1 MGIQI
6 NGQTDTISAFDN
18 NFSLAGNVSIGGTL
32 TYEDVTSVD
41 AVGLS
46 TFQAGIHLDDSI
58 IHLGDTNTKIRF
70 PAADTI
76 TAETSGSERFRINS
90 DGRVLI
96 GTDAPRVVS
105 TTVNPYLQI
114 EGTTFHKSALSI
126 VRNSN
131 DSSGC
136 YLILGKSRA
145 TSNGGNSILADG
157 DTIGEVRWT
166 GSDGV
171 DLANTAASIRVKVD
185 GSISENDTPATM
197 SFRVNSGST
206 GTGERLKLT
215 ADNSAVFNGTSYT
228 ANSNYDQILCG
239 RTDTANTGI
248 TIVNNGSGDTTIAFA
263 DSGDTG
269 AGRLIYNHTN
279 NSFAIKVNGTNTED
293 RFHITSGGNVGI
305 GSDNPGDK
313 LSISGGNLGI
323 YNTGNNHGNVYF
335 YKNGTAKGWV
345 KYRGNDEKLVI
356 GNVTDAINVLS
367 NGNLG
372 IGGLSNPGALLSIP
386 AGESNT
392 PRLAIESAVDDND
405 FTITQYEDGNG
416 TYTMLGQNV
425 KLNSGGNTTVLDSAH
440 KTAGVLL
447 DARSNGNLTFYTGG
461 NNVSAER
468 LRIDSNGFITQGGKI
483 ASNHGSPH
491 LLLWGADTTLH
502 LTSTGSTNN
511 SSFTGIKFA
520 VAGGSTGDYSKAGI
534 FVQRQDSYNDLDMI
548 FAFRSTNDAAGV
560 AISDEKLRIDSDGKL
575 LIGTT
580 SNFVRGQVQIIAGG
594 GGELTIGRSDT
605 SVGSGNDLGHIFFA
619 SNDSGTTPSAG
630 AAAISCYA
638 DAAHTSSSAPASLRF
653 LTCESGS
660 VNTTERL
667 RIHAAGH
674 GQFYEGAVTRVVCGS
689 DIALGGTSKV
699 NDEIP
704 SWANKITVILYR
716 ASLDGT
722 ADFLIQLRVN
732 GSDIQTNYN
741 SGSANHTGN
750 THKTSTEGF
759 IIANTNAGHKTSG
772 RMVIERIGTDNKWVA
787 THMVIQDSGQ
797 APRYGA
803 GDLSNYSGTISGI
816 KIKDTGSNSF
826 DNGTFTVIAEA

>member
-76 TAETSGSERFRINS
+76 TAETSGSERFRIDS

-96 GTDAPRVVS
+96 GTDTPRVVS

-131 DSSGC
+131 DSSGS

-171 DLANTAASIRVKVD
+171 DLANVAATIRVNVD
-185 GSISENDTPATM
+185 GSISGNDTPATM

-228 ANSNYDQILCG
+228 ANSNYNQITCG

-279 NSFAIKVNGTNTED
+279 NSFAIKVNGTNTDD
-293 RFHITSGGNVGI
+293 RLHITSAGNVGI
-305 GSDNPGDK
+305 NTANPTAPLAVMSSSDPEIRFGYNETQDHKITWDSSKVFLEADPDNANGS
-313 LSISGGNLGI
+313 SALGFK
-323 YNTGNNHGNVYF
+323 VD
-335 YKNGTAKGWV
+335 GT
-345 KYRGNDEKLVI
+345 
-356 GNVTDAINVLS
+356 
-367 NGNLG
+367 
-372 IGGLSNPGALLSIP
+372 
-386 AGESNT
+386 
-392 PRLAIESAVDDND
+392 
-405 FTITQYEDGNG
+405 
-416 TYTMLGQNV
+416 
-425 KLNSGGNTTVLDSAH
+425 
-440 KTAGVLL
+440 
-447 DARSNGNLTFYTGG
+447 
-461 NNVSAER
+461 ER
-468 LRIDSNGFITQGGKI
+468 LRIDSSGRLLKSGQASLTSTTLSYPIQVAAASDANAIAIFGRAADDIGELGFYEADKTTKLGELQYRQDHLNLRCRVGDIRFASGGTTETLRIDGSGRIAQGGKTPT
-483 ASNHGSPH
+483 NHGSPN
-491 LLLWGADTTLH
+491 LLIWGSDPTVH
-502 LTSTGSTNN
+502 LTSTGSTANT
-511 SSFTGIKFA
+511 SYTGIKFA

-548 FAFRSTNDAAGV
+548 FAFRATNDAAGV

-580 SNFVRGQVQIIAGG
+580 SNFVRGQVQIIDGG

-605 SVGSGNDLGHIFFA
+605 SVASGNDLGHIFFA

-638 DAAHTSSSAPASLRF
+638 DASHTSSSAPASLRF

-667 RIHAAGH
+667 RIHAEGH
-674 GQFYEGAVTRVVCGS
+674 GQFYKGAVTRLVCAS
-689 DIALGGTSKV
+689 DVSLSGTSQV
-699 NDEIP
+699 TDLIP
-704 SWANKITVILYR
+704 SWATKITLILYR
-716 ASLDGT
+716 ASLTGT
-722 ADFLIQLRVN
+722 ADFLVQLRVN
-732 GSDIQTNYN
+732 GSDITTNYN

-750 THKTSTEGF
+750 THNTSTEGF
-759 IIANTNAGHKTSG
+759 IIANTNSGHKTSG
-772 RMVIERIGTDNKWVA
+772 RMVIERVGTDDKWVA

-803 GDLSNYSGTISGI
+803 GDLSNYSGTISGL
-816 KIKDTGSNSF
+816 KVKDTGANQF
-826 DNGTFTVIAEA
+826 DNGTMTVIAEA

>member
-1 MGIQI
+1 MSILNVNTIQPIGSGTTVTVAATELKTSNFITVGTGASVTSPSANVLTLGTNSAERLRITSAGLIGIGTVSPSGPVHAHTASGTQRSYLEASAAHSFLRLKSGSTSYNSGVEFFSGASNIANI
-6 NGQTDTISAFDN
+6 NG
-18 NFSLAGNVSIGGTL
+18 LGAG
-32 TYEDVTSVD
+32 
-41 AVGLS
+41 GLQ
-46 TFQAGIHLDDSI
+46 FEV
-58 IHLGDTNTKIRF
+58 N
-70 PAADTI
+70 
-76 TAETSGSERFRINS
+76 GSERLR
-90 DGRVLI
+90 
-96 GTDAPRVVS
+96 
-105 TTVNPYLQI
+105 
-114 EGTTFHKSALSI
+114 
-126 VRNSN
+126 
-131 DSSGC
+131 
-136 YLILGKSRA
+136 
-145 TSNGGNSILADG
+145 
-157 DTIGEVRWT
+157 
-166 GSDGV
+166 
-171 DLANTAASIRVKVD
+171 
-185 GSISENDTPATM
+185 
-197 SFRVNSGST
+197 
-206 GTGERLKLT
+206 
-215 ADNSAVFNGTSYT
+215 
-228 ANSNYDQILCG
+228 
-239 RTDTANTGI
+239 
-248 TIVNNGSGDTTIAFA
+248 
-263 DSGDTG
+263 
-269 AGRLIYNHTN
+269 
-279 NSFAIKVNGTNTED
+279 
-293 RFHITSGGNVGI
+293 ITSGGSVAI
-305 GSDNPGDK
+305 GVNSPSDI
-313 LSISGGNLGI
+313 L
-323 YNTGNNHGNVYF
+323 HV
-335 YKNGTAKGWV
+335 
-345 KYRGNDEKLVI
+345 
-356 GNVTDAINVLS
+356 
-367 NGNLG
+367 
-372 IGGLSNPGALLSIP
+372 
-386 AGESNT
+386 
-392 PRLAIESAVDDND
+392 
-405 FTITQYEDGNG
+405 
-416 TYTMLGQNV
+416 
-425 KLNSGGNTTVLDSAH
+425 
-440 KTAGVLL
+440 
-447 DARSNGNLTFYTGG
+447 GG
-461 NNVSAER
+461 NNAFIRVDRPNGNPGLTLIYNSTNSTRADIDVTTGGDLRFATNSSTER
-468 LRIDSNGFITQGGKI
+468 LRIDSNGRIGTNGR
-483 ASNHGSPH
+483 APSSYNNPN
-491 LLLWGADTTLH
+491 LLISGDDATL
-502 LTSTGSTNN
+502 TIMGDGSTNN
-511 SSFTGIKFA
+511 SSIAAIKFR
-520 VAGGSTGDYSKAGI
+520 VAGASAGDYTKAGI